1 MDERLI
7 DVKNLIDKG
16 QIETALLL
24 AEGIEEPYW
33 RDYAFKWVAE
43 AYSKKDPGMALK
55 IAQSISTESLRDET
69 FANLSYLFSREG
81 NFKLAI
87 EVAKKIRSEFIR
99 KKTLRAVATILAK
112 AIVER
117 GAEVSLSELGLDEN
131 DVEVL
136 KPLPGVLLKGK
147 KLMPDGE
154 ILKIKGEPRN
164 EVISLDEVPKKV
176 PEKPAFGFEIRQ
188 ASYFLDYLHL
198 IRELAKVD
206 ELEYWAGLVDEPLR
220 SELIESAG
228 MIYFDAGLVGRAFE
242 AVRGAEMS
250 ENLAYLLALR
260 FVERGELE
268 KVRVLSPKFRDPVK
282 SLVLLREL
290 AMRTPLDRELAEVV
304 LKPRSDYL
312 LARLLKFLAFEMLG
326 EAKKTGSG
334 ELLRKSREI
343 FEMGV
348 KIQREFE
355 DRLLYQ
361 SSSSSQSSSSHSSSQ
376 SSSSNSSSQSS
387 SSM

>member
-7 DVKNLIDKG
+7 DVRSLIDKG
-16 QIETALLL
+16 QVETALLL
-24 AEGIEEPYW
+24 AESIKEPYW
-33 RDYAFKWVAE
+33 RDYALKWVAE
-43 AYSKKDPGMALK
+43 AYSKKDPEMALK
-55 IAQSISTESLRDET
+55 IAEVISTESLRDEA
-69 FANLSYLFSREG
+69 FASLSYLFSREG

-87 EVAKKIRSEFIR
+87 EVAKKIRSEFTR
-99 KKTLRAVATILAK
+99 KKALRAVATVLAK

-117 GAEVSLSELGLDEN
+117 GAEVSLSELGLDES
-131 DVEVL
+131 DVEAL
-136 KPLPGVLLKGK
+136 KPLPGGISLKGN
-147 KLMPDGE
+147 KLMPGGE
-154 ILKIKGEPRN
+154 ILKIKGEFRN
-164 EVISLDEVPKKV
+164 EVIPLGEVPKKV
-176 PEKPAFGFEIRQ
+176 PEKPAFGVELRQ

-206 ELEYWAGLVDEPLR
+206 ELEYWAGLVEEPLR

-242 AVRGAEMS
+242 AVKSAEVA

-268 KVRVLSPKFRDPVK
+268 KVYVLSPKFRDPVK

-290 AMRTPLDRELAEVV
+290 AMRTPLDRKLVEVI
-304 LKPRSDYL
+304 LKPRSEYL

-326 EAKKTGSG
+326 EAKKTGSE
-334 ELLRKSREI
+334 ELLRKSRKI

-361 SSSSSQSSSSHSSSQ
+361 SSSSSQSSSHSSSQ

-387 SSM
+387 SSR